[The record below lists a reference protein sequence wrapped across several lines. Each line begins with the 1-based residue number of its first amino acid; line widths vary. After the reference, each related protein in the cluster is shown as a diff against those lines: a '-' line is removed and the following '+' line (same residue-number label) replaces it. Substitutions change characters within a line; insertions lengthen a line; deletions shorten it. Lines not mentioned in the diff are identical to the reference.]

1 MPWWPQINNGNLV
14 INNIYNFDDS
24 LAKSIDLVDK
34 SNDVTIELEQITTH
48 MAEMM
53 KDEREDGDNGIWMN
67 EEY

>member
-1 MPWWPQINNGNLV
+1 V